1 MDHIYKIKL
10 LNKLSRFTPQLLLLL
25 IFILVFIILFINNIL
40 HIIYPGHAGV
50 KWSFYSGTEV
60 DYVYPEGF
68 HIISPVNKMYIY
80 DVRIQEISKEL
91 DVLSKRGLKIHLLFS
106 IRFRPKL
113 EFLGLL
119 HKNIGMDYPN
129 KVILPEIESVLR
141 QTIGTLGSDEIY
153 TSGQKVISEAIEN
166 AIEQLHQRYILVDDV
181 LIRKIILP
189 DIVANAIK
197 FKIEQK
203 HLIEAHE
210 YIVEKEIKEAQRK
223 YIEAQGIRNKYNVI
237 LQAIKN
243 ENILHWEGIQATK
256 DISKSDNAKVVI
268 IGDKE
273 GLPIIFN
280 SSK

>member
-1 MDHIYKIKL
+1 MKKIFFL
-10 LNKLSRFTPQLLLLL
+10 TWLHRFAPTLFLMVLL
-25 IFILVFIILFINNIL
+25 IIFFFFLFMNNIL
-40 HIIYPGHAGV
+40 YIIYPGHAGV
-50 KWSFYSGTEV
+50 KWSILHGTRIN
-60 DYVYPEGF
+60 YVYPEGI
-68 HIISPVNKMYIY
+68 HLVWPANKMYIY

-91 DVLSKRGLKIHLLFS
+91 EVLSKKGLQVHLLFS
-106 IRFRPKL
+106 IRFRPKY

-119 HKNIGMDYPN
+119 HQNIGMDYPN

-141 QTIGTLGSDEIY
+141 ETIGTLSSDEIY
-153 TSGQKVISEAIEN
+153 TSGRQIISEAINE

-203 HLIEAHE
+203 HLVEAHE
-210 YIVEKEIKEAQRK
+210 YIVQKEEKEAHRK
-223 YIEAQGIRNKYNVI
+223 SVEAQGIKNKYQII
-237 LQAIKN
+237 LQALQDKK
-243 ENILHWEGIQATK
+243 ILQWEGIQATK
-256 DISKSDNAKVVI
+256 DISKSENAKVII
-268 IGDKE
+268 IGDKD

>member
-1 MDHIYKIKL
+1 MNKIKIL
-10 LNKLSRFTPQLLLLL
+10 PKPSKLFPPLLL
-25 IFILVFIILFINNIL
+25 ILFFIIFFITLFINNIL
-40 HIIYPGHAGV
+40 YIIHPGHAGV
-50 KWSFYSGTEV
+50 KWSIYTGTQV

-68 HIISPVNKMYIY
+68 HLIWPFNKMYIY
-80 DVRIQEISKEL
+80 DVRIQETSKEL
-91 DVLSKRGLKIHLLFS
+91 DVLSKTGLKVHMLFS
-106 IRFRPKL
+106 IRFRPKY

-119 HKNIGMDYPN
+119 HQNIGIDYPN

-153 TSGQKVISEAIEN
+153 TSGQKVIADAIQK

-203 HLIEAHE
+203 HLVEAHE
-210 YIVEKEIKEAQRK
+210 YIVEKEKKEAQRK
-223 YIEAQGIRNKYNVI
+223 VIEAQGIRNKYQII
-237 LQAIKN
+237 LQAIKDDK
-243 ENILHWEGIQATK
+243 ILHWEGIQATK
-256 DISKSDNAKVVI
+256 DISKSENAKVVI
-268 IGDKE
+268 IGDKK

-280 SSK
+280 TSK

>member
-1 MDHIYKIKL
+1 M
-10 LNKLSRFTPQLLLLL
+10 NKVSILPKPSKWIPPLLL
-25 IFILVFIILFINNIL
+25 ILVFIIFIVALFINNIL
-40 HIIYPGHAGV
+40 YVIYSGYAGV
-50 KWSFYSGTEV
+50 KWTFYTGTKV

-68 HIISPVNKMYIY
+68 HLVLPFDKMYIY

-91 DVLSKRGLKIHLLFS
+91 DVLSKTGLQVHLYFS
-106 IRFRPKL
+106 IRFRPKY

-119 HKNIGMDYPN
+119 HKNIGPDYPD

-141 QTIGTLGSDEIY
+141 ETIGTLGSDEIY
-153 TSGQKVISEAIEN
+153 TSGQKVIADAIEK

-197 FKIEQK
+197 YKIEQK
-203 HLIEAHE
+203 HFVEAHE
-210 YIVEKEIKEAQRK
+210 FIVEKEIKEAQRK
-223 YIEAQGIRNKYNVI
+223 YIEAQGIRNKYQVI
-237 LQAIKN
+237 LQALKDDK
-243 ENILHWEGIQATK
+243 ILHWEGIQATK
-256 DISKSDNAKVVI
+256 DISKSENAKVII

>member
-1 MDHIYKIKL
+1 
-10 LNKLSRFTPQLLLLL
+10 
-25 IFILVFIILFINNIL
+25 
-40 HIIYPGHAGV
+40 
-50 KWSFYSGTEV
+50 
-60 DYVYPEGF
+60 
-68 HIISPVNKMYIY
+68 MYIY